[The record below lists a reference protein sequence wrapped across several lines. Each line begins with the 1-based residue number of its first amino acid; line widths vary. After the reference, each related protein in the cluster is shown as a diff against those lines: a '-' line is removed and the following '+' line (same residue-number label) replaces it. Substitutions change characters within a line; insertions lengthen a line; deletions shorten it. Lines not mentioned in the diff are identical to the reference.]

1 MSVEQPVTSRIKNFL
16 IDKRWGIAAIL
27 IGAAVGFLSAVICVK
42 GNIAIFG
49 FNISFIVSPL
59 IAGYVET
66 YISQRK
72 YGKTTGAISAILI
85 FFLINIVAWVFP
97 AEPITLNLLT
107 LGGLGLFVQAA
118 FPIFIN
124 YLLFVVFL
132 GTLTYV
138 LGYLGTI
145 ISKATFKIKGTQKPS
160 ENPLDDLMELESI
173 DLDQF
178 NVMATTTS
186 SIHGEKIIENFGT
199 IEGFHIFKP
208 YTKDIS
214 KRNEDLENLKI
225 FHQMEFARK
234 TALAHAMKAAHEKGA
249 NGIIEVEIDY
259 TDIGGIAGSE
269 ILVTISGAAIKFE

>member
-1 MSVEQPVTSRIKNFL
+1 MSEERVISRIKNYL
-16 IDKRWGIAAIL
+16 IIKRWGIVAIL
-27 IGAAVGFLSAVICVK
+27 IGAAAGLLSAFICVK

-49 FNISFIVSPL
+49 FNISFIISPL

-66 YISQRK
+66 YVSQKK

-97 AEPITLNLLT
+97 AEPITLNILT

-138 LGYLGTI
+138 IGYLGTI
-145 ISKATFKIKGTQKPS
+145 ISKATFKITGNEKYS
-160 ENPLDDLMELESI
+160 EESLDDLGELESI
-173 DLDQF
+173 DLEKF
-178 NVMATTTS
+178 NVIATTTS
-186 SIHGEKIIENFGT
+186 IIPGKKISENLGT
-199 IEGFHIFKP
+199 IESFHIFKP
-208 YTKDIS
+208 HTKDIF
-214 KRNEDLENLKI
+214 KRKTDLENLKI

-234 TALAHAMKAAHEKGA
+234 TALARIMESTQDKGA
-249 NGIIEVEIDY
+249 NGIVDVEIDY
-259 TDIGGIAGSE
+259 TDIGGITGNE
-269 ILVTISGAAIKFE
+269 ILVTISGTAIKFE

>member
-1 MSVEQPVTSRIKNFL
+1 MSEERVISRIKNYL
-16 IDKRWGIAAIL
+16 INKRWGIVAIL
-27 IGAAVGFLSAVICVK
+27 IGAAAGLISAFICVK

-49 FNISFIVSPL
+49 FNISFIISPL

-66 YISQRK
+66 YVSQKK

-97 AEPITLNLLT
+97 AEPITLNILT

-138 LGYLGTI
+138 IGYLGTI
-145 ISKATFKIKGTQKPS
+145 ISKATFKITGNEKYS
-160 ENPLDDLMELESI
+160 EESLDDLGELESI
-173 DLDQF
+173 DLEKF
-178 NVMATTTS
+178 NVIATTTS
-186 SIHGEKIIENFGT
+186 IIPGKKISENLGT

-208 YTKDIS
+208 HTKDIS
-214 KRNEDLENLKI
+214 KRKTDLENLKI

-234 TALAHAMKAAHEKGA
+234 TALARIMEATNEKGA
-249 NGIIEVEIDY
+249 NGVVDVEIDY
-259 TDIGGIAGSE
+259 TDIGGITGNE
-269 ILVTISGAAIKFE
+269 ILVNISGTAIKFE

>member
-1 MSVEQPVTSRIKNFL
+1 MSEELIISRIKNFL
-16 IDKRWGIAAIL
+16 INKRWGIVAIL
-27 IGAAVGFLSAVICVK
+27 IGAAAGLLSAFICVK
-42 GNIAIFG
+42 GNIALFG
-49 FNISFIVSPL
+49 FNISFIISPL

-66 YISQRK
+66 YVSQKK

-138 LGYLGTI
+138 IGYLGTI
-145 ISKATFKIKGTQKPS
+145 ISKATFKITGNEKYSDKS
-160 ENPLDDLMELESI
+160 LDNLGELESI
-173 DLDQF
+173 DLEKF
-178 NVMATTTS
+178 NVIATTTS
-186 SIHGEKIIENFGT
+186 IIPGKNISENFGT
-199 IEGFHIFKP
+199 IESFHIFKP
-208 YTKDIS
+208 YTKDIF
-214 KRNEDLENLKI
+214 KRKSDLENLKI

-234 TALAHAMKAAHEKGA
+234 IALARIMEATNEKGA
-249 NGIIEVEIDY
+249 NGVVDVEIDY
-259 TDIGGIAGSE
+259 TDIGGIKGNE
-269 ILVTISGAAIKFE
+269 ILVTISGTAIKFE